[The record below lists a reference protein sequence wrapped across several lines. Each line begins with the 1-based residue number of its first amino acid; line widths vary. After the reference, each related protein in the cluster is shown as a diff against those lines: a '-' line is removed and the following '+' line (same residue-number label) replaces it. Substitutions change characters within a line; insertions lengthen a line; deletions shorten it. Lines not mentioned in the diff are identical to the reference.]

1 MTPGWTTATK
11 SRALISMMRF
21 IRANDRTMPPRDG
34 TQPPTY
40 PKPAPRAVT
49 AMWCRLAKRRM
60 VATERVPRGSTTA
73 SGNRLAN
80 HLSPECFW
88 RMAGSNCSS
97 PAGRRFFNSEK
108 TLRRREVMV
117 ILENL
122 RLCWRTCPVRQI
134 RDQSETRKILRI
146 VSPHPSPLPWGAG
159 EPVSARRTFHS
170 RRLSTA
176 YCALFPLPEG
186 EGQGEGNGGAAPR
199 QANLFALARD
209 DCAADLA
216 AVSNS

>member
-34 TQPPTY
+34 TQPPTE
-40 PKPAPRAVT
+40 PKPAP
-49 AMWCRLAKRRM
+49 
-60 VATERVPRGSTTA
+60 
-73 SGNRLAN
+73 
-80 HLSPECFW
+80 
-88 RMAGSNCSS
+88 
-97 PAGRRFFNSEK
+97 PAA
-108 TLRRREVMV
+108 
-117 ILENL
+117 
-122 RLCWRTCPVRQI
+122 
-134 RDQSETRKILRI
+134 
-146 VSPHPSPLPWGAG
+146 PLPWGEG